1 MARSLSARLG
11 ELTNAQ
17 LAELYNQ
24 VSDRQVTKF
33 ADHATAVKRTQ
44 MALEARGLDF
54 SVAESGTV
62 APATRPQHEGDDRKI
77 TVVAESNPKAKGSK
91 SEARFALYRDGMTVG
106 EYVLAVKALGRTR
119 RVAIRDIMWDAEHDY
134 IKLS

>member
-11 ELTNAQ
+11 ELNNAQ
-17 LAELYNQ
+17 LVELYNQ
-24 VSDRQVTKF
+24 VSDREVSKF
-33 ADHATAVKRTQ
+33 SDHTTAVKRTQ

-54 SVAESGTV
+54 SVADSGTV
-62 APATRPQHEGDDRKI
+62 APATGPTREGDDRKI
-77 TVVAESNPKAKGSK
+77 TVVADGNPKGSK

-119 RVAIRDIMWDAEHDY
+119 RVAIRDIMWDAEHEY
-134 IKLS
+134 IKLG